1 MPNVSRNSLGRSD
14 DIATKLRDLSAGV
27 KEQLQKSIRE
37 VPKFDKVLSHIDMT
51 VTNEG
56 LRIELTESAT
66 GTFFESGSAKM
77 SGDGSDLRK
86 TLAQELGKLPSQ
98 VAIEGHTDSKP
109 YPPTAAYTNWELS
122 ADRANAARRLQYREK
137 PAGAAEGN
145 EAGASAENPRRGTGN
160 KNPPAEA
167 RPPRRRRNRA
177 EPSGRKTAIVSVFR
191 MSLKTCAC
199 WPVCDATFPEFVYV

>member
-1 MPNVSRNSLGRSD
+1 
-14 DIATKLRDLSAGV
+14 
-27 KEQLQKSIRE
+27 
-37 VPKFDKVLSHIDMT
+37 MT

-56 LRIELTESAT
+56 LRTKLTESAT

-77 SGDGSDLRK
+77 SGDGSDLLK
-86 TLAQELGKLPSQ
+86 TLAQELGKLPSHG
-98 VAIEGHTDSKP
+98 AIEGHTDSKP